1 MRRYLILAIIA
12 LLKNIHYIRLE
23 TVDSTNTW
31 AKAYASQLTEP
42 FTCITAHE
50 QTAGHGRFNRPWAS
64 PPGQN
69 IYATLV
75 FQVPNPCTYLCNIG
89 QVMALSCAQLLR
101 EKGLAA
107 ELKWPNDIL
116 INGKK
121 ISGVLTETVP
131 LENTTAVILGVGLNV
146 NMESALLQALDQ
158 PATSLLQLTGK
169 MWSLPELL
177 QELLEKFLTHLELL
191 QTSGFAAFKKPFELL
206 LVHLGKEITCQ
217 GGLHSYKGLCQG
229 ITDQGHLQLLLPSGE
244 IKMIPSGELNL

>member
-1 MRRYLILAIIA
+1 M
-12 LLKNIHYIRLE
+12 KNIHYIHLE
-23 TVDSTNTW
+23 TIDSTNTW
-31 AKAYASQLTEP
+31 AKAHVSQLTHP

-50 QTAGHGRFNRPWAS
+50 QTAGHGRHNRPWVS

-75 FQVPNPCTYLCNIG
+75 FQVPNPCTYLSNIG

-107 ELKWPNDIL
+107 KLKWPNDIL
-116 INGKK
+116 IDGKK

-131 LENTTAVILGVGLNV
+131 LTNTMAVILGIGLNV
-146 NMESALLQALDQ
+146 NMESALLQAIDQ

-169 MWSLPELL
+169 IWPLPELL

-191 QTSGFAAFKKPFELL
+191 QTSGFVALKKTFELL
-206 LVHLGKEITCQ
+206 LVHLGKEITCRD
-217 GGLHSYKGLCQG
+217 GLHSYKGLCQG
-229 ITDQGHLQLLLPSGE
+229 ITDQGYLQLLLPSGE
-244 IKMIPSGELNL
+244 VKMIPSGELNL